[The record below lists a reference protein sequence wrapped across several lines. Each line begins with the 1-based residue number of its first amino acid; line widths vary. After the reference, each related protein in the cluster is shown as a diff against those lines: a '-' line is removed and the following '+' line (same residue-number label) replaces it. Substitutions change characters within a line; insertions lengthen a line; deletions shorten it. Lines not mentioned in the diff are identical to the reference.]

1 MNHTQRAYAAPL
13 RRSTLKVDALK
24 GASFLVV
31 IILLAMIPALGN
43 DYITSLFI
51 GLLMYTNLA
60 TAWGVFCGTT
70 RRVSLATAAFVGV
83 GCYSVALL
91 GEVLPWPIVLLVA
104 AAAGGLLALI
114 IGLCTLRL
122 SGMYF
127 VIFTFGVAEM
137 IRQLVTWYESN
148 VHGSVGRYIFLD
160 VTSAD
165 IYWQLLTLLVVVWFL
180 AACLSRSRLGFA
192 LKLLGSDHIAASSCG
207 INTVRVRLAVFVGT
221 SMVMSVVGAI
231 VAPRWAYIEPSI
243 AFNSLISF
251 QVLVMA
257 LLGGIA
263 MYFGPVIGVVPL
275 IFTFEALT
283 KYFPDHFSMV
293 LGAIFLLIVYLL
305 PGGILGLFK
314 RLHILRA
321 IRPITRMEGS
331 RD

>member
-1 MNHTQRAYAAPL
+1 MNHTQSAPTIVN
-13 RRSTLKVDALK
+13 RPGVKSDALK
-24 GASFLVV
+24 GIAFTA
-31 IILLAMIPALGN
+31 IIALLALVPAWGN

-51 GLLMYTNLA
+51 GLLMYANLA

-70 RRVSLATAAFVGV
+70 RRISLATAAFVGV
-83 GCYSVALL
+83 GCYTVALL
-91 GEVLPWPIVLLVA
+91 GEAMPWPVVLL
-104 AAAGGLLALI
+104 AAAGAGGILALV

-137 IRQLVTWYESN
+137 IRQLVTWYESS
-148 VHGSVGRYIFLD
+148 VQGSVGRYIFLD
-160 VTSAD
+160 VTSD
-165 IYWQLLTLLVVVWFL
+165 GIYWQLLVLFVLVWL
-180 AACLSRSRLGFA
+180 SGAWLSRSRLGFA
-192 LKLLGSDHIAASSCG
+192 LRLIGSDHVAAGSCG
-207 INTVRVRLAVFVGT
+207 IDTVRVRLAVFVGT
-221 SMVMSVVGAI
+221 SMVMSLVGAI

-275 IFTFEALT
+275 IFAFELLT

-305 PGGILGLFK
+305 PGGILGLWK
-314 RLHILRA
+314 RTNMSHLMRLARRLEH
-321 IRPITRMEGS
+321 S
-331 RD
+331 HD